1 MAKVQAWERLHNLQY
16 SSKLTMDEFYE
27 LMIEAGYTKEVAQ
40 KAATDRGWNRLDAGM
55 VM

>member
-1 MAKVQAWERLHNLQY
+1 MTKVQAWERLHDPHY
-16 SSKLTMDEFYE
+16 SSKLNMEEFYE